1 MSSLSFRW
9 FSRLQIRSL
18 ISLFTSLLKSSKAV
32 SLAPEKLSV
41 CTYGSLPDRGSVHIT
56 MCVFICWWWDCRES
70 AEEFSNSEVLE
81 QIPLKRHNSAAH
93 NQLGQLAWE
102 PVDVPSGSMN
112 GSRRLALQFYQ
123 HLALLPQT
131 ILLVWAPSSIL
142 SPACLLLYPE
152 TMRDSFKL
160 CVALPQHSSCHVPLH
175 HCDLFHHLNF
185 CHGSFHAGSCI
196 FVFWMIRK

>member
-1 MSSLSFRW
+1 
-9 FSRLQIRSL
+9 
-18 ISLFTSLLKSSKAV
+18 
-32 SLAPEKLSV
+32 
-41 CTYGSLPDRGSVHIT
+41 
-56 MCVFICWWWDCRES
+56 
-70 AEEFSNSEVLE
+70 
-81 QIPLKRHNSAAH
+81 
-93 NQLGQLAWE
+93 
-102 PVDVPSGSMN
+102 MN

-185 CHGSFHAGSCI
+185 CHGSFHAVSCI
-196 FVFWMIRK
+196 FVFWMIRKWWVAPVRAMFILLMRFYSIKRLGSLTFLRYTLRKKLDCNNGWDDKMGWCGCLITYEDWGETIKDNHTAVPSCTSFNSVTVKEW